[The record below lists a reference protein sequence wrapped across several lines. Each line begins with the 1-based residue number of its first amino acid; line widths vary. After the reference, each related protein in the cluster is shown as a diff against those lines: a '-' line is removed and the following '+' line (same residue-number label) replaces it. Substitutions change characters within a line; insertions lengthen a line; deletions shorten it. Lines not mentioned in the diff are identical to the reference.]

1 MARRRRSS
9 TVPLGLPRVLADPP
23 WLHREQPAAS
33 PEAADLLD
41 LPDRIPRLPQFYKD
55 RVHPAPVL
63 SPGRVPLPPEA
74 VRHLA
79 TMLCF
84 SPVDP
89 PYAGLRQVA
98 AACEPSS
105 LTEFVW
111 SIFSAWHAAGGP
123 PAGYWAVHAL
133 GHLGGDEAMRRLA
146 AVVAKLSPARAEV
159 ALEAFAIHGSNRSL
173 MYLQRLAHRG
183 RSPKLRQAAA
193 QTIERIARLRGLDQ
207 EEVEDRLVP
216 DLEVEPDGS
225 LTLDY
230 GPRKLRVVLG
240 AELEPTILD
249 PTTGQPLRGLPPV
262 RSTDDDALAK
272 EATRR
277 FKALKKDAGV
287 LARSQAIRLERAMC
301 RRRRWDAETFCDCLL
316 GHPLLVH
323 LVRRLV
329 WLRLDASGG
338 TSFRV
343 ADRTIVDV
351 VGTQLDLGG
360 AEVNVAHP
368 LLLPEAHRERWS
380 AIFAAEG
387 IQQPFPQLERE
398 AFTWSEAERQAVQLR
413 RVEGRKIAAAVLL
426 GLDARGW
433 EKNIG
438 PGRIDGYRKPLPAG
452 AWAHLP
458 FAPGLPLDQ
467 PAEAPEQTL
476 GVVTLG
482 GAASFGALHPVDFSE
497 LVRDLV
503 QL

>member
-1 MARRRRSS
+1 
-9 TVPLGLPRVLADPP
+9 VLADPP
-23 WLHREQPAAS
+23 WLHREQRA
-33 PEAADLLD
+33 EADGLLD
-41 LPDRIPRLPQFYKD
+41 LPERIPRLPQFYKD

-63 SPGRVPLPPEA
+63 SPGRVPMPPEA

-84 SPVDP
+84 SPADP

-98 AACEPSS
+98 TACEPSS

-123 PAGYWAVHAL
+123 TSGQWAVHAL

-146 AVVAKLSPARAEV
+146 AVVASLSPARGEV
-159 ALEAFAIHGSNRSL
+159 ALQAFVIHGSDRSL
-173 MYLQRLAHRG
+173 TYLQRLAHRG
-183 RSPKLRQAAA
+183 RSARLRQAAVQA
-193 QTIERIARLRGLDQ
+193 IERIALRRGLDR
-207 EEVEDRLVP
+207 EALEDRLVP
-216 DLEVEPDGS
+216 DLDLEPDGS

-230 GPRKLRVVLG
+230 GPRQLRVVLDAG
-240 AELEPTILD
+240 LVPTILD
-249 PTTGQPLRGLPPV
+249 PTTDKPLRSPPPV
-262 RSTDDDALAK
+262 RSTDDATLAH
-272 EATRR
+272 EAARR
-277 FKALKKDAGV
+277 FKALKKDAGT
-287 LARSQAIRLERAMC
+287 LARDQVARLERAMC
-301 RRRRWDAETFCDCLL
+301 RRRRWDAETFRDCLL

-329 WLRLDASGG
+329 WLRVDAGG
-338 TSFRV
+338 SASFRV
-343 ADRTIVDV
+343 ANRAAVDV
-351 VGTQLDLGG
+351 EGMQLDLAG
-360 AEVNVAHP
+360 AMEVSLAHP
-368 LLLPEAHRERWS
+368 LLLPEAHWERWS
-380 AIFAAEG
+380 AIFAAER

-413 RVEGRKIAAAVLL
+413 RVEGRQVAAVVLL
-426 GLDARGW
+426 GLDTRGW
-433 EKNIG
+433 EKSIG

-458 FAPGLPLDQ
+458 FTPGLPLDQ
-467 PAEAPEQTL
+467 PAAAPEQTL

-482 GAASFGALHPVDFSE
+482 GATSFGALHPVDFSE